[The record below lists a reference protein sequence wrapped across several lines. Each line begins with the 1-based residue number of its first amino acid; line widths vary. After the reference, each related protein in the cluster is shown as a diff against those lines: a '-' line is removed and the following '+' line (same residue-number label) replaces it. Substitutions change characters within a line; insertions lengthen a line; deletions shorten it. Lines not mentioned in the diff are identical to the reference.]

1 MADGNR
7 ELALMRV
14 QKKINKVFAVLT
26 SGHRVKRGSP
36 SKIALEEGTLQR
48 RADKHIL
55 RLWEYIERFAGTVE
69 KWDDHEDAVIK
80 LFEQFHQSVHN
91 VRRNNKVSGEAEYDL
106 INSLMHTC
114 TRLLGRLEQLL
125 LMIE

>member
-14 QKKINKVFAVLT
+14 QKKINKVFTVLT
-26 SGHRVKRGSP
+26 SGYRVKRGSP
-36 SKIALEEGTLQR
+36 SKIALEHGVLQKK
-48 RADKHIL
+48 ADKHIVK
-55 RLWEYIERFAGTVE
+55 LWKYIERFAGTVGA
-69 KWDDHEDAVIK
+69 WDEHEDDVIE
-80 LFEQFHQSVHN
+80 LYEQFHQSVHDVKRNDN
-91 VRRNNKVSGEAEYDL
+91 VFGEAEYDL
-106 INSLMHTC
+106 INALMHNC